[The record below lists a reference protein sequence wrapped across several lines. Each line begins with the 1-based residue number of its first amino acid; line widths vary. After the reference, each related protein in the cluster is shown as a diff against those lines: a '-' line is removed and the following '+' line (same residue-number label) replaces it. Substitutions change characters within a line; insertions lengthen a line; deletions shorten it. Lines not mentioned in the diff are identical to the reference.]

1 VRLVPPSR
9 LSAGVDH
16 DVFTA
21 LLDTS
26 VLWPSLQRD
35 FLLSMAAE
43 GLYRPV
49 WSQAVLD
56 ELVRGETSKRV
67 RRGANPTAAQDAAA
81 WLFQQMQL
89 AFDDACVT
97 GWEPLEGTYGLP
109 DPDDE
114 HLVAAAVVG
123 GAGVIVSDN
132 IKDLPVQLLP
142 PGLAVVS
149 AARFAADTVS
159 VAPEVALRAVRA
171 ISERYSTPPRSV
183 VDLFD
188 LLRARY
194 SMDEAVDLLTDA
206 LRSLT
211 DD

>member
-1 VRLVPPSR
+1 M
-9 LSAGVDH
+9 
-16 DVFTA
+16 FTA

-43 GLYRPV
+43 GLYRPI

-56 ELVRGETSKRV
+56 ELAYNETAKRIK
-67 RRGANPTAAQDAAA
+67 RGAAPEPAQRAAQ
-81 WLFQQMQL
+81 WLLSQMQG

-97 GWEPLEGTYGLP
+97 GWEPLVGSYGLP

-132 IKDLPVQLLP
+132 VKHLPARLLP
-142 PGLAVVS
+142 DGLSVVT

-159 VAPEVALRAVRA
+159 VAPEAARTALEK
-171 ISERYSTPPRSV
+171 ISARYTNPPY
-183 VDLFD
+183 DTDMLLD
-188 LLRARY
+188 LLRDRY
-194 SMDEAVDLLTDA
+194 GMGDATECLRKQPSDAVEDAATDSA
-206 LRSLT
+206 PDSSA
-211 DD
+211 